1 MENFLLK
8 GLLVG
13 LVFGVPAGAI
23 GALAIQRALTYGFWA
38 GLLTGLGSSV
48 ADVLY
53 ACVGVFGLTAISDFL
68 LRWQTPISLIG
79 GAVIAC
85 LGVMIFRSK
94 ARVAETAPDKAGLG
108 GCFLSAFAI
117 AIANPATILSFLVA
131 FAAMGVGEVSTPGQG
146 VQVIAGILL
155 GTGCWWCLLS
165 GVAAKLRGRMTQKLY
180 QNLNRILGVLLMAF
194 GLWMALRAVIGGN
207 V

>member
-1 MENFLLK
+1 MGNFLLK

-23 GALAIQRALTYGFWA
+23 GALTIQRTLSCGFWA
-38 GLLTGLGSSV
+38 GLLTGLGSSA

-53 ACVGVFGLTAISDFL
+53 ACVGIFGLTTISDIL

-79 GAVIAC
+79 GAVIVGMGA
-85 LGVMIFRSK
+85 MIFFSK
-94 ARVAETAPDKAGLG
+94 ARETQATLDRAGLG

-117 AIANPATILSFLVA
+117 AIANPVTILSFLAA
-131 FAAMGVGEVSTPGQG
+131 FATMGIGEVSTLGQG
-146 VQVIAGILL
+146 VQMVTGILL

-165 GVAAKLRGRMTQKLY
+165 GGAARFRGRMTQKLY
-180 QNLNRILGVLLMAF
+180 QNLNRILGVLLMVF
-194 GLWMALRAVIGGN
+194 GLYMALRAVIGGN

>member
-1 MENFLLK
+1 
-8 GLLVG
+8 
-13 LVFGVPAGAI
+13 VPAGAI
-23 GALAIQRALTYGFWA
+23 GALTIQRALSRGFWA
-38 GLLTGLGSSV
+38 GLLTGLGSSA

-53 ACVGVFGLTAISDFL
+53 ACVGIFGLTTISHVF

-79 GAVIAC
+79 GAVIVGMGA
-85 LGVMIFRSK
+85 MIFFSK
-94 ARVAETAPDKAGLG
+94 AKETQATSDKAGLG

-117 AIANPATILSFLVA
+117 AIANPVTILSFLAA
-131 FAAMGVGEVSTPGQG
+131 FATMGIGEVSTLGQG
-146 VQVIAGILL
+146 VQMVTGILL

-165 GVAAKLRGRMTQKLY
+165 GGAARFRGRMTQKLY

-194 GLWMALRAVIGGN
+194 GLYMALRAVIGGN

>member
-1 MENFLLK
+1 MGNFLLK

-23 GALAIQRALTYGFWA
+23 GALTIQRALSRGFWA
-38 GLLTGLGSSV
+38 GLLTGLGSSA

-53 ACVGVFGLTAISDFL
+53 ACVGVFGLTAISDIL

-79 GAVIAC
+79 GAVIVGMGA
-85 LGVMIFRSK
+85 VIFRSK
-94 ARVAETAPDKAGLG
+94 ARESRTTPDKAGLG

-117 AIANPATILSFLVA
+117 AITNPVTILSFLAA
-131 FAAMGVGEVSTPGQG
+131 FATMGIGEVSTPGHG
-146 VQVIAGILL
+146 VQLASGILL

-165 GVAAKLRGRMTQKLY
+165 GGAAKFRGRMTQKLY

-194 GLWMALRAVIGGN
+194 GICMALRAVIGGN
-207 V
+207 A

>member
-23 GALAIQRALTYGFWA
+23 GALTIQRALSRGFWA
-38 GLLTGLGSSV
+38 GLLTGLGSSA

-53 ACVGVFGLTAISDFL
+53 ACVGVFGLTAVSDFL

-79 GAVIAC
+79 GAVIVGM
-85 LGVMIFRSK
+85 GVMIFRSRPEE
-94 ARVAETAPDKAGLG
+94 ARAAPDKAGLG

-131 FAAMGVGEVSTPGQG
+131 FTAMGIGEVSTTEQG
-146 VQVIAGILL
+146 VQVVAGILL
-155 GTGCWWCLLS
+155 GTGCWWCVLS
-165 GVAAKLRGRMTQKLY
+165 SAATKLRDRMTQKLY
-180 QNLNRILGVLLMAF
+180 QNLNRVLGVLLVAF
-194 GLWMALRAVIGGN
+194 GLWMAFRAAIGGKL
-207 V
+207 

>member
-1 MENFLLK
+1 MANFFLK

-23 GALAIQRALTYGFWA
+23 GALTIQRSLSRGFWA
-38 GLLTGLGSSV
+38 GLLTGLGSSA

-68 LRWQTPISLIG
+68 LRWQSLISLIG
-79 GAVIAC
+79 GTVIVAM
-85 LGVMIFRSK
+85 GVMIFRAK
-94 ARVAETAPDKAGLG
+94 DRETETAQDKAGPG
-108 GCFLSAFAI
+108 GYFFSAFAI
-117 AIANPATILSFLVA
+117 AITNPATVLSFLVA
-131 FAAMGVGEVSTPGQG
+131 FATMGIGEASTPGQG
-146 VQVIAGILL
+146 AQVIAGIFL

-165 GVAAKLRGRMTQKLY
+165 GAAAKLRSRMTQRLY
-180 QNLNRILGVLLMAF
+180 QNLNRILGVLLMGF

-207 V
+207 T

>member
-23 GALAIQRALTYGFWA
+23 GALTIQRALTYGFWA
-38 GLLTGLGSSV
+38 GLLTGLGSSA

-53 ACVGVFGLTAISDFL
+53 ACVGVFGLTAISDLL
-68 LRWQTPISLIG
+68 LRRQAPISLIG
-79 GAVIAC
+79 GAVIVGM
-85 LGVMIFRSK
+85 GVMIFRSR
-94 ARVAETAPDKAGLG
+94 ARVAEAAPKKGGLG
-108 GCFLSAFAI
+108 SCFLSAFVI

-131 FAAMGVGEVSTPGQG
+131 FATMGIGEVSTPGQG
-146 VQVIAGILL
+146 IQVITGILL

-165 GVAAKLRGRMTQKLY
+165 VTAAKLRGRMTQTLY
-180 QNLNRILGVLLMAF
+180 QNLNRILGVLLIIF
-194 GLWMALRAVIGGN
+194 GLWMALRTGIGGN
-207 V
+207 I

>member
-23 GALAIQRALTYGFWA
+23 GALTIQRALTYGFWA
-38 GLLTGLGSSV
+38 GLLTGLGSSA
-48 ADVLY
+48 ADMLY
-53 ACVGVFGLTAISDFL
+53 ACVGIFGLTAISEFL
-68 LRWQTPISLIG
+68 IRWQAPISLIG
-79 GAVIAC
+79 GAVIVGM
-85 LGVMIFRSK
+85 GVMIFRSR
-94 ARVAETAPDKAGLG
+94 AGASETAPDKAGLG

-117 AIANPATILSFLVA
+117 AIANPATILSFLMA
-131 FAAMGVGEVSTPGQG
+131 FATMGVGEVSTPGQG
-146 VQVIAGILL
+146 IQVIVGILL
-155 GTGCWWCLLS
+155 GTGRWWCLLS
-165 GVAAKLRGRMTQKLY
+165 GVAAKFRGRMTQRLF
-180 QNLNRILGVLLMAF
+180 QNLDRVLGVLLMAF

>member
-1 MENFLLK
+1 MGNFLLK

-23 GALAIQRALTYGFWA
+23 GALTIQRTLSCGFWA
-38 GLLTGLGSSV
+38 GLLTGLGSSA

-53 ACVGVFGLTAISDFL
+53 ACVGIFGLTTISDIL

-79 GAVIAC
+79 GAVIVGMGA
-85 LGVMIFRSK
+85 MIFFSK
-94 ARVAETAPDKAGLG
+94 ARETQATPDRARLG

-117 AIANPATILSFLVA
+117 AVANPVTILSFLTA
-131 FAAMGVGEVSTPGQG
+131 FATMGIGEVSTLGQG
-146 VQVIAGILL
+146 VQMVTGIFL
-155 GTGCWWCLLS
+155 GTGGWWCLLS
-165 GVAAKLRGRMTQKLY
+165 GGTARFRGRMTQKLY

-194 GLWMALRAVIGGN
+194 GLYMALRAVIGGS

>member
-13 LVFGVPAGAI
+13 LVFGVPAGAV
-23 GALAIQRALTYGFWA
+23 GALTIQRALTYGFWA
-38 GLLTGLGSSV
+38 GLLTGLGSSA

-53 ACVGVFGLTAISDFL
+53 ACVGVFGLTAISDLL

-79 GAVIAC
+79 GAVIVGM
-85 LGVMIFRSK
+85 GVMIFRS
-94 ARVAETAPDKAGLG
+94 RVKVADTAPDKAGLG

-131 FAAMGVGEVSTPGQG
+131 FATMGIGEVSAPGQG
-146 VQVIAGILL
+146 IQVVVGILL

-165 GVAAKLRGRMTQKLY
+165 GAAAKLRGRMTRKLY
-180 QNLNRILGVLLMAF
+180 QNLNRILGMLLIVF
-194 GLWMALRAVIGGN
+194 GLWMALRAVIGGKI
-207 V
+207 

>member
-23 GALAIQRALTYGFWA
+23 GALTIQRALTRGFWA
-38 GLLTGLGSSV
+38 GLLTGLGSSA

-53 ACVGVFGLTAISDFL
+53 ACVGVFGLTAISGFL

-79 GAVIAC
+79 GTFIA
-85 LGVMIFRSK
+85 GMGIMIFFSK
-94 ARVAETAPDKAGLG
+94 ASASETVQDKGGLG

-131 FAAMGVGEVSTPGQG
+131 FATMGVGEVSASGQG
-146 VQVIAGILL
+146 VQVVAGILL

-165 GVAAKLRGRMTQKLY
+165 GVAAKLRGRMTQTLY

-194 GLWMALRAVIGGN
+194 GLWMALRTVIGGN
-207 V
+207 I